1 MSRFEKRRQEHD
13 KLENRIMDIIRPF
26 TDRKHL
32 PDRRVSF
39 GGIPYSFDVKTNVF
53 VEKNSHDEY
62 FRLWNEG
69 EQVFIVFQDK
79 NRKMLY
85 ADWIINLNWSGPHPP
100 RSQSTSG
107 DPYYIVSSQKTLNDF
122 LKDTATMVE

>member
-1 MSRFEKRRQEHD
+1 MGKFEERRKEHD
-13 KLENRIMDIIRPF
+13 ELEISIMNIIRPF

-53 VEKNSHDEY
+53 VEDNSRDEY

-69 EQVFIVFQDK
+69 EQVFIVFKDK
-79 NRKMLY
+79 SDDIIY
-85 ADWIINLNWSGPHPP
+85 ADWIINLKWKGPYPP
-100 RSQSTSG
+100 SPNSTSG
-107 DPYYIVSSQKTLNDF
+107 DPYYIVSSSKTLDDF
-122 LKDTATMVE
+122 LKDINKT